1 MDNLK
6 LFVCNNFQSLE
17 ICSYTY
23 EGVNDDV
30 VNTATDH
37 VVQLHNMED
46 TPQLREDIE
55 KSLTDV

>member
-30 VNTATDH
+30 VSTATDH